1 MELVEQEQATRAM
14 MVPTMLKMLM
24 DHPEFHQHNLT
35 SLQVIT
41 YGAAPMPLPVI
52 RQAYSGVPGQLLYQR
67 IRADGDCCDDYDATA

>member
-1 MELVEQEQATRAM
+1 MDGACEQEQATRAM

-41 YGAAPMPLPVI
+41 YGL
-52 RQAYSGVPGQLLYQR
+52 RRCLCL
-67 IRADGDCCDDYDATA
+67 